1 MNILRKKL
9 LGFIFF
15 IILRHINQQKTFKM
29 KKLSIV
35 AALLFAFG
43 TVAFAQ
49 DSKPAEKKEAK
60 TEKKDDK
67 KMDKKSDK
75 KMDKKDDKKAADK
88 K

>member
-1 MNILRKKL
+1 
-9 LGFIFF
+9 
-15 IILRHINQQKTFKM
+15 M

-49 DSKPAEKKEAK
+49 DKKADAPAKADTKK
-60 TEKKDDK
+60 TDK

-75 KMDKKDDKKAADK
+75 KMDKKDDKKAAAPADK

>member
-1 MNILRKKL
+1 
-9 LGFIFF
+9 
-15 IILRHINQQKTFKM
+15 M

-49 DSKPAEKKEAK
+49 DKTAAPADKKAE
-60 TEKKDDK
+60 TKKSDK

-75 KMDKKDDKKAADK
+75 KMDKKDDKKAAAPAAADK